1 MSAMNKVV
9 TVGEVQEKNYHQNI
23 DEKIPLHLAIIYLMC
38 QYFQKFQKVEG
49 VYDVERNW
57 KVF

>member
-9 TVGEVQEKNYHQNI
+9 TVGEVYEKNYHQNI
-23 DEKIPLHLAIIYLMC
+23 DEKIPLHLAITYLMC
-38 QYFQKFQKVEG
+38 QYFLKFQKIEG
-49 VYDVERNW
+49 VCDVERNW